1 MDVRAVH
8 RNAENPAHV
17 GGKAGVVNVGV
28 RRAVLGELSNF
39 ATKPAKTTG
48 IKAAAQPAA
57 VQPKRVPVVPEV
69 FPPAPVIPPVQADVS
84 MKEEDDLCQAFSDVL
99 CPIEDID
106 RGDAD
111 IPQLCSE
118 YVKDIYVYLRS
129 LEAQQAIRPKYMD
142 GYEINERMRALLI
155 DWLIQVHSRFQ
166 LLQETLYMTVAI
178 LDRFLQ
184 VQPVSR
190 RKLQLVGVTAMLLA
204 SKYEEMYVP
213 EVGDFAYITDN
224 AFTKPQIREM
234 EMLILRELN
243 FELGRPLPLHFLRRA
258 SKAGNADAEKHTLA
272 KYFLELTLVDYDMV
286 HYHPSE
292 TGAAALCLSQL
303 VLDGQ
308 KWSPTQE
315 HYTTYS
321 EAHLKP
327 IMKHMAKNVVKI
339 NEGLTKYVVSEI
351 TGTAGI
357 HVLWLPLIAFLF
369 QAVRKK
375 YSSSRLMKVS
385 LLPQLKSALLKDLA
399 APLLT
404 A

>member
-1 MDVRAVH
+1 MDLRAIY
-8 RNAENPAHV
+8 RNAENPAPV
-17 GGKAGVVNVGV
+17 AGKAGVTNAGS

-39 ATKPAKTTG
+39 AAKPAKASKG
-48 IKAAAQPAA
+48 LKSAAQPAA
-57 VQPKRVPVVPEV
+57 VQPKRAPVVPV
-69 FPPAPVIPPVQADVS
+69 APVHPVPVIPPVVADVS
-84 MKEEDDLCQAFSDVL
+84 MKEEEDDLCQAFSDAL

-106 RGDAD
+106 KGDED
-111 IPQLCSE
+111 SPQLCSE

-129 LEAQQAIRPKYMD
+129 LEAQQSIRPRYMD
-142 GYEINERMRALLI
+142 GYEINERMRALLV

-190 RKLQLVGVTAMLLA
+190 RKLQLVGVTAMLVA

-258 SKAGNADAEKHTLA
+258 SKAGNADSEKHTLA
-272 KYFLELTLVDYDMV
+272 KYFLELTLLDYDMV

-308 KWSPTQE
+308 KWSQTQE

-327 IMKHMAKNVVKI
+327 VMQHMAKNVVKV
-339 NEGLTKYVVSEI
+339 NEGLTKYV
-351 TGTAGI
+351 
-357 HVLWLPLIAFLF
+357 
-369 QAVRKK
+369 AVKKK
-375 YSSSRLMKVS
+375 YSSSRLMKIS
-385 LLPQLKSALLKDLA
+385 LLPQLKSALMKELA
-399 APLLT
+399 GPLLT
-404 A
+404 SS

>member
-1 MDVRAVH
+1 MEVSVPH
-8 RNAENPAHV
+8 RNAENPAPHN
-17 GGKAGVVNVGV
+17 GKAGDIKVGAL
-28 RRAVLGELSNF
+28 RAVLGELSNF
-39 ATKPAKTTG
+39 AAKPAKTTKG
-48 IKAAAQPAA
+48 MKSAAQPAA
-57 VQPKRVPVVPEV
+57 VQPKRVPVVPEIR
-69 FPPAPVIPPVQADVS
+69 PPASVVPPFQAGVS
-84 MKEEDDLCQAFSDVL
+84 MKMEEELCRAFSESL

-106 RGDAD
+106 KDDAD
-111 IPQLCSE
+111 IPQLCAE

-129 LEAQQAIRPKYMD
+129 LEAQQAIRPKYME
-142 GYEINERMRALLI
+142 GYEINERMRALLV
-155 DWLIQVHSRFQ
+155 DWLIQVHLRFQ

-213 EVGDFAYITDN
+213 EIGDFAYITDD

-258 SKAGNADAEKHTLA
+258 SKAGNADTEKHTLA
-272 KYFLELTLVDYDMV
+272 KYFLELTLLDYDMV

-327 IMKHMAKNVVKI
+327 IMRHMAKNVVKV
-339 NEGLTKYVVSEI
+339 NEGLTKYVV
-351 TGTAGI
+351 
-357 HVLWLPLIAFLF
+357 VK
-369 QAVRKK
+369 KK

-385 LLPQLKSALLKDLA
+385 LMPQLKSAVVKDLA
-399 APLLT
+399 APLLNS
-404 A
+404 

>member
-1 MDVRAVH
+1 MDLRAVY
-8 RNAENPAHV
+8 RNTENQAPV
-17 GGKAGVVNVGV
+17 GGKAGVTNAGA
-28 RRAVLGELSNF
+28 RRAALGELSNF
-39 ATKPAKTTG
+39 AAKPAKATKG
-48 IKAAAQPAA
+48 LKSAAHAAA
-57 VQPKRVPVVPEV
+57 VQPKRAPVVPEV
-69 FPPAPVIPPVQADVS
+69 CPPPAPAPPVQADVS
-84 MKEEDDLCQAFSDVL
+84 MKEEDDLCQAFSDAL

-106 RGDAD
+106 KGDAE
-111 IPQLCSE
+111 IPQLCAE

-129 LEAQQAIRPKYMD
+129 LEAQQSVKPRYMD
-142 GYEINERMRALLI
+142 GYEINERMRALLV

-166 LLQETLYMTVAI
+166 LLQETLYMTVAV

-190 RKLQLVGVTAMLLA
+190 RKLQLVGVTAMLVA

-272 KYFLELTLVDYDMV
+272 KYFLELTLLDYDMV

-327 IMKHMAKNVVKI
+327 IMQHMAKNVVKV
-339 NEGLTKYVVSEI
+339 NEGLTKYV
-351 TGTAGI
+351 
-357 HVLWLPLIAFLF
+357 
-369 QAVRKK
+369 AVKKK

-385 LLPQLKSALLKDLA
+385 LLPQLKAALLKDLA
-399 APLLT
+399 APLLPT
-404 A
+404 S

>member
-1 MDVRAVH
+1 MDLRAIY
-8 RNAENPAHV
+8 RNAENPAPV
-17 GGKAGVVNVGV
+17 AGKAGVTNAGS

-39 ATKPAKTTG
+39 AAKPAKATKG
-48 IKAAAQPAA
+48 LKSAAQPAA
-57 VQPKRVPVVPEV
+57 VQPKRAPVVPV
-69 FPPAPVIPPVQADVS
+69 APVHPVPVIPPVVADVS
-84 MKEEDDLCQAFSDVL
+84 MKEEEDDLCQAFSDAL

-106 RGDAD
+106 KGDED
-111 IPQLCSE
+111 SPQLCSE

-129 LEAQQAIRPKYMD
+129 LEAQQSIRPRYMD
-142 GYEINERMRALLI
+142 GYEINERMRALLV

-190 RKLQLVGVTAMLLA
+190 RKLQLVGVTAMLVA

-258 SKAGNADAEKHTLA
+258 SKAGNADSEKHTLA
-272 KYFLELTLVDYDMV
+272 KYFLELTLLDYDMV

-308 KWSPTQE
+308 KWSQTQE

-327 IMKHMAKNVVKI
+327 VMQHMAKNVVKV
-339 NEGLTKYVVSEI
+339 NEGLTKYV
-351 TGTAGI
+351 
-357 HVLWLPLIAFLF
+357 
-369 QAVRKK
+369 AVKKK
-375 YSSSRLMKVS
+375 YSSSRLMKIS
-385 LLPQLKSALLKDLA
+385 LLPQLKSALMKELA
-399 APLLT
+399 GPLLT
-404 A
+404 SS

>member
-1 MDVRAVH
+1 MDMRAVY
-8 RNAENPAHV
+8 RNAENPAPM
-17 GGKAGVVNVGV
+17 GGKAGVPNAGG
-28 RRAVLGELSNF
+28 RRAVLSELSNF
-39 ATKPAKTTG
+39 ADKPVKTTKG
-48 IKAAAQPAA
+48 LKSAAQPAA
-57 VQPKRVPVVPEV
+57 VQPKRAPVVPEV
-69 FPPAPVIPPVQADVS
+69 CPRPVPAVPPIQADVS
-84 MKEEDDLCQAFSDVL
+84 MREEDDLCQAFSDAL

-106 RGDAD
+106 KGDAE

-129 LEAQQAIRPKYMD
+129 LEAQQSIRPRYMD
-142 GYEINERMRALLI
+142 GYEINERMRALLV

-190 RKLQLVGVTAMLLA
+190 KKLQLAGVTAMLLA
-204 SKYEEMYVP
+204 SKYEEMFVP

-234 EMLILRELN
+234 EMIILRELN

-272 KYFLELTLVDYDMV
+272 KYFLELTLLDYDMV

-292 TGAAALCLSQL
+292 IGAAGLCLSQL
-303 VLDGQ
+303 VIDGQ

-327 IMKHMAKNVVKI
+327 IMQHMAKNVVKV
-339 NEGLTKYVVSEI
+339 NEGLTKFMVGPPEMKCSSKLSSLTGLSFCTFSSTLFCFTGSEEKVLQQQVNEGQPVS
-351 TGTAGI
+351 TAE
-357 HVLWLPLIAFLF
+357 V
-369 QAVRKK
+369 
-375 YSSSRLMKVS
+375 
-385 LLPQLKSALLKDLA
+385 
-399 APLLT
+399 
-404 A
+404 

>member
-1 MDVRAVH
+1 MDIRAIH
-8 RNAENPAHV
+8 RNAENPAPV
-17 GGKAGVVNVGV
+17 GGKTVAAAVGA
-28 RRAVLGELSNF
+28 RRAVFSELSNF
-39 ATKPAKTTG
+39 AAKPAKGTKG
-48 IKAAAQPAA
+48 IRLAAQPTA
-57 VQPKRVPVVPEV
+57 VQPKRVLSASEALLPV
-69 FPPAPVIPPVQADVS
+69 PVILPVQTDVS
-84 MKEEDDLCQAFSDVL
+84 MKEEELCQAFSDAL
-99 CPIEDID
+99 CPVEDID
-106 RGDAD
+106 KDDAE

-118 YVKDIYVYLRS
+118 YVKDIYAYLRS
-129 LEAQQAIRPKYMD
+129 LEAQQAIRPRYMD
-142 GYEINERMRALLI
+142 GYEINERMRALLV

-190 RKLQLVGVTAMLLA
+190 RKLQLVGVTAMLVA

-224 AFTKPQIREM
+224 AFTKLQIREM
-234 EMLILRELN
+234 EMLILQELN
-243 FELGRPLPLHFLRRA
+243 FALGRPLPLHFLRRA

-272 KYFLELTLVDYDMV
+272 KYFLELTLLDYDMV

-327 IMKHMAKNVVKI
+327 IMQHMAKNVFKV
-339 NEGLTKYVVSEI
+339 NEGLTKYV
-351 TGTAGI
+351 
-357 HVLWLPLIAFLF
+357 
-369 QAVRKK
+369 AVKKK
-375 YSSSRLMKVS
+375 YSSSRLMKVG
-385 LLPQLKSALLKDLA
+385 LLPQLKSALVKDLA
-399 APLLT
+399 APLLQPS
-404 A
+404 